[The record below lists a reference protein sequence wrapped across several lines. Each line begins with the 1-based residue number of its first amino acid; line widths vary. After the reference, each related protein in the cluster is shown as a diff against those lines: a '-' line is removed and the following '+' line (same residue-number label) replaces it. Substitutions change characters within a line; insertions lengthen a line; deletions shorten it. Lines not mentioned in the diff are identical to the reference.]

1 MKKIFIGLMALAIV
15 ALNAPV
21 AAFALTADVPGSD
34 NTTLDTALTIPGD
47 DTTLDATTTPPPS
60 DDTTLD
66 VTTTP
71 PPSDDTTLDV
81 TTPTGDDTTL
91 DIATPSGDDTT
102 LDATSTATSTTPST
116 NDEGVPTGD
125 DTTLNATSTA
135 TTTPT
140 TTPATTNTGS
150 QHAATDPNVGQ
161 SGGGGGGGFSSGGGL
176 TIIFPGATPAGTVL
190 GASTDDAAANCSI
203 SFKNYM
209 KKGQSGNDVKALQA
223 FLNAEVGAKLPV
235 TGYFGNQTFAAVKAF
250 QLKHA
255 TEILGPWVSVG
266 KLKNQSAATGYVYKT
281 TLRKMNLIRCST
293 LNIPQI
299 PASELK

>member
-1 MKKIFIGLMALAIV
+1 MKKITLTVLAIAMV
-15 ALNAPV
+15 FAITAVRTGQAFATTEGSTTVAPV
-21 AAFALTADVPGSD
+21 AENTDALCHDAVD
-34 NTTLDTALTIPGD
+34 NDDNGLTDQGELSCALFYPV
-47 DTTLDATTTPPPS
+47 TPP
-60 DDTTLD
+60 
-66 VTTTP
+66 
-71 PPSDDTTLDV
+71 
-81 TTPTGDDTTL
+81 
-91 DIATPSGDDTT
+91 
-102 LDATSTATSTTPST
+102 
-116 NDEGVPTGD
+116 
-125 DTTLNATSTA
+125 A

>member
-1 MKKIFIGLMALAIV
+1 MALAIV
-15 ALNAPV
+15 VLNAPV

-47 DTTLDATTTPPPS
+47 N
-60 DDTTLD
+60 TTLD
-66 VTTTP
+66 VVTTP

-91 DIATPSGDDTT
+91 DVATPPGDDTT

-116 NDEGVPTGD
+116 DDEGVPPGD

-140 TTPATTNTGS
+140 TTPTTTDTGS
-150 QHAATDPNVGQ
+150 QHAATDPSVGQ
-161 SGGGGGGGFSSGGGL
+161 TGGGGGGGFSSGGGL
-176 TIIFPGATPAGTVL
+176 TIIFPGATPAGRVL

-209 KKGQSGNDVKALQA
+209 KKGQSGNDVKALQT
-223 FLNAEVGAKLPV
+223 FLNAELGTKIPV
-235 TGYFGNQTFAAVKAF
+235 TGTFGNQTFAAVKAF
-250 QLKHA
+250 QLKYA
-255 TEILGPWVSVG
+255 AEILGPWVSVG